1 MKNLLKYLSF
11 NLLLLLAYPIY
22 AQQGIT
28 VSGKVTS
35 GSDGQ
40 PVSLTSVSVSKK
52 GIGTATNAS
61 GMFVLMIPVA
71 NKNDTLSISHIG
83 FKTQHFPISGLQTG
97 AQLNITLEKNNTE
110 LGEVTV
116 TYYDANKII
125 QKAIN
130 LIPQNYINHAH
141 VLRGFYR
148 MYAFKDKD
156 KAPLQLSEAV
166 FDVYNFGY
174 ADKHADIFRLIKARS
189 EKNDRDFNAAEF
201 VQKPNSVFEQD
212 VVNHLPASG
221 FLSETGLENHK
232 FEVERVTEING
243 LRAYEIVFTG
253 KPGAEVRTYTGKMYI
268 DTKTNAFVYF
278 DFGLSPAGLKNTSA
292 GGFLEKSLIRQHDVK
307 AVLLSNHST
316 VSYQQVNNKWVLANV
331 DGNNTLSIK
340 SLYLDYDYVAH
351 VKYNYQITAV
361 DITEKESFDSKIGRN
376 ENINQHKSNSDQ
388 KFWKDYNILLAD
400 ENADDIFKQIRDI
413 NKENEKENAIIK
425 KP

>member
-1 MKNLLKYLSF
+1 M
-11 NLLLLLAYPIY
+11 LLLAYPVY
-22 AQQGIT
+22 AQQAIT

-40 PVSLTSVSVSKK
+40 AVPLTSISVSKK
-52 GIGTATNAS
+52 GIGTATNSS
-61 GMFVLMIPVA
+61 GMFVLMIPAA
-71 NKNDTLSISHIG
+71 NQSDTLKISHIG
-83 FKTQHFPISGLQTG
+83 FKTQQLPISSLKSGSELD
-97 AQLNITLEKNNTE
+97 ITLEKNNTE

-130 LIPQNYINHAH
+130 LIPENYINHAH
-141 VLRGFYR
+141 ILRGFYR
-148 MYAFKDKD
+148 MYAFND

-189 EKNDRDFNAAEF
+189 EKNERDFNAADF

-212 VVNHLPASG
+212 IVNHLPASG

-243 LRAYEIVFTG
+243 LKTYEIDFKG
-253 KPGAEVRTYTGKMYI
+253 KPGAEVRTYTGKIYI
-268 DTKTNAFVYF
+268 DFKTNAFVYF
-278 DFGLSPAGLKNTSA
+278 DFGLSPAGLKNTSS
-292 GGFLEKSLIRQHDVK
+292 GGFLEKSLVRQHDVK
-307 AVLLSNHST
+307 AVLLSNHSK

-331 DGNNTLSIK
+331 DGDNTLSIK
-340 SLYLDYDYVAH
+340 SIYLDYDYVAH

-361 DITEKESFDSKIGRN
+361 DITQKESFDSKIGRN
-376 ENINQHKSNSDQ
+376 ENINGHKSDSDQ

-400 ENADDIFKQIRDI
+400 DNADDIFKQIKDI
-413 NKENEKENAIIK
+413 NKEK
-425 KP
+425 

>member
-1 MKNLLKYLSF
+1 MNNWFIKAFWLLG
-11 NLLLLLAYPIY
+11 LLLLAYPIY

-28 VSGKVTS
+28 VYGKVTS

-40 PVSLTSVSVSKK
+40 PISLTSVSVSKK
-52 GIGTATNAS
+52 GIGTSTNAS
-61 GMFVLMIPVA
+61 GLFVFTIPAA
-71 NKNDTLSISHIG
+71 NKVDSLKISHIG
-83 FKTQHFPISGLQTG
+83 YKTQTLPISDIKAGEE
-97 AQLNITLEKNNTE
+97 LNIILEKNNIE
-110 LGEVTV
+110 LGEATV

-125 QKAIN
+125 KKAIN
-130 LIPQNYINHAH
+130 LIPENYINHAH

-189 EKNDRDFNAAEF
+189 EKNDRDFNSAEF

-221 FLSETGLENHK
+221 FLSEKGLENHK

-243 LRAYEIVFTG
+243 LRAYEIEFTG
-253 KPGAEVRTYTGKMYI
+253 KPGVEERTYTGKMYI
-268 DTKTNAFVYF
+268 DTKTNAFIYF

-292 GGFLEKSLIRQHDVK
+292 GGFLEKSLIRQHDIK
-307 AVLLSNHST
+307 AVLLSNRSK

-331 DGNNTLSIK
+331 DGDNTLSIK
-340 SLYLDYDYVAH
+340 SVYLDYNYVTH

-361 DITEKESFDSKIGRN
+361 DITQKESFDSKMGRN
-376 ENINQHKSNSDQ
+376 ENINNYKSNSDQ

-400 ENADDIFKQIRDI
+400 DNADDIFKQIKDI
-413 NKENEKENAIIK
+413 NKEKEKEK
-425 KP
+425 L

>member
-1 MKNLLKYLSF
+1 MKSTLKFIFVILM
-11 NLLLLLAYPIY
+11 LLLAYPVY
-22 AQQGIT
+22 AQQAIT

-40 PVSLTSVSVSKK
+40 AVPLTSISVSKK
-52 GIGTATNAS
+52 GIGTATNSS
-61 GMFVLMIPVA
+61 GMFVLMIPAA
-71 NKNDTLSISHIG
+71 NQSDTLKISHIG
-83 FKTQHFPISGLQTG
+83 FKTQQLPISSLKSGSELD
-97 AQLNITLEKNNTE
+97 ITLEKNNTE

-130 LIPQNYINHAH
+130 LIPENYINHAH
-141 VLRGFYR
+141 ILRGFYR
-148 MYAFKDKD
+148 MYAFND

-189 EKNDRDFNAAEF
+189 EKNERDFNAADF

-212 VVNHLPASG
+212 IVNHLPASG

-243 LRAYEIVFTG
+243 LKTYEIDFKG
-253 KPGAEVRTYTGKMYI
+253 KPGAEVRTYTGKIYI
-268 DTKTNAFVYF
+268 DFKTNAFVYF
-278 DFGLSPAGLKNTSA
+278 DFGLSPAGLKNTSS
-292 GGFLEKSLIRQHDVK
+292 GGFLEKSLVRQHDVK
-307 AVLLSNHST
+307 AVLLSNHSK

-331 DGNNTLSIK
+331 DGDNTLSIK
-340 SLYLDYDYVAH
+340 SIYLDYDYVAH

-361 DITEKESFDSKIGRN
+361 DITQKESFDSKIGRN
-376 ENINQHKSNSDQ
+376 ENINGHKSDSDQ

-400 ENADDIFKQIRDI
+400 DNADDIFKQIKDI
-413 NKENEKENAIIK
+413 NKEK
-425 KP
+425 

>member
-1 MKNLLKYLSF
+1 M
-11 NLLLLLAYPIY
+11 LLLMLAYPIY

-35 GSDGQ
+35 DGQ
-40 PVSLTSVSVSKK
+40 PIALTSVSVSKK

-61 GMFVLMIPVA
+61 GMFVLMIPAA
-71 NKNDTLSISHIG
+71 NKADSLKISHIG
-83 FKTQHFPISGLQTG
+83 YKTQSLPISGIKAG
-97 AQLNITLEKNNTE
+97 EGLNIILEKNNTE

-116 TYYDANKII
+116 TYYDADKII
-125 QKAIN
+125 KKAIT
-130 LIPQNYINHAH
+130 LIPQNYINHPH
-141 VLRGFYR
+141 ILRGFYR
-148 MYAFKDKD
+148 MYAFKD

-189 EKNDRDFNAAEF
+189 EKNDRDFNSAEF

-221 FLSETGLENHK
+221 FLSEKGLTNHK
-232 FEVERVTEING
+232 FDVARVTEING
-243 LRAYEIVFTG
+243 YKAYEIDFVG
-253 KPGAEVRTYTGKMYI
+253 KPGVEERTYTGKFYI
-268 DTKTNAFVYF
+268 DTKTSAFIYF

-307 AVLLSNHST
+307 AVLLSNRSK

-331 DGNNTLSIK
+331 DGDNTLSIK
-340 SLYLDYDYVAH
+340 SIYLDYDYVAH

-361 DITEKESFDSKIGRN
+361 DITQKESFDSKIGRN
-376 ENINQHKSNSDQ
+376 ENINSHKSDSDQ

-400 ENADDIFKQIRDI
+400 DNADDIFKQIKDI
-413 NKENEKENAIIK
+413 NKEKEKEK
-425 KP
+425 L

>member
-1 MKNLLKYLSF
+1 MKNRFLFTISF
-11 NLLLLLAYPIY
+11 LALLLLAYPIY
-22 AQQGIT
+22 AQQGIV

-35 GSDGQ
+35 DGQ
-40 PVSLTSVSVSKK
+40 PIALTSISVSKK
-52 GIGTATNAS
+52 GIGTSTNSS
-61 GMFVLMIPVA
+61 GMFILTIPAA
-71 NKNDTLSISHIG
+71 NKADSLQISHIG
-83 FKTQHFPISGLQTG
+83 FKSQTLPISGIKVSE
-97 AQLNITLEKNNTE
+97 QLNIVLEKNSTE

-125 QKAIN
+125 NKAIN
-130 LIPQNYINHAH
+130 LIPENYVNHAH
-141 VLRGFYR
+141 ILRGFYR
-148 MYAFKDKD
+148 MYAFKENKD

-189 EKNDRDFNAAEF
+189 EKNDRDFNSAEF

-221 FLSETGLENHK
+221 FLSEKGLEIHK

-243 LRAYEIVFTG
+243 LRAYEITFTG
-253 KPGAEVRTYTGKMYI
+253 KPGADVRTYNGKMYI
-268 DTKTNAFVYF
+268 DTKTNAFIYF
-278 DFGLSPAGLKNTSA
+278 DYGLSPAGLKNTSA
-292 GGFLEKSLIRQHDVK
+292 GGFLEKSLVKQHDIK
-307 AVLLSNHST
+307 AVLLTNRSK

-331 DGNNTLSIK
+331 DGDNTLSIK
-340 SLYLDYDYVAH
+340 SVYLDYNYVAH

-361 DITEKESFDSKIGRN
+361 DMSEKGSFDSKIGRN
-376 ENINQHKSNSDQ
+376 ENINQHKSDSDQ

-413 NKENEKENAIIK
+413 NKEKESLR
-425 KP
+425 

>member
-1 MKNLLKYLSF
+1 MKNTLKYISVIF
-11 NLLLLLAYPIY
+11 WMLLLVYPVY
-22 AQQGIT
+22 AQQTIT

-40 PVSLTSVSVSKK
+40 AVPLTSISVSKK
-52 GIGTATNAS
+52 GIGTSTNSS
-61 GMFVLMIPVA
+61 GMFVLMIPAA
-71 NKNDTLSISHIG
+71 NKDDSLKITHIG
-83 FKTQHFPISGLQTG
+83 FKTQSLPISGIK
-97 AQLNITLEKNNTE
+97 ADEHLNITLEKNNTE

-116 TYYDANKII
+116 TYYDADKII
-125 QKAIN
+125 KKAIN
-130 LIPQNYINHAH
+130 QIPQNYINHAH

-156 KAPLQLSEAV
+156 KSPLQLSEAV

-221 FLSETGLENHK
+221 FLSEKGLPYHK
-232 FEVERVTEING
+232 FEVARVTDING
-243 LRAYEIVFTG
+243 YKAYEIDFVG

-268 DTKTNAFVYF
+268 DFKTNAFIYF
-278 DFGLSPAGLKNTSA
+278 DFGLTPAGLKNTTA

-307 AVLLSNHST
+307 AVLLSNHSK

-331 DGNNTLSIK
+331 DGDNTLSIK
-340 SLYLDYDYVAH
+340 SIYLDYDYVAH

-361 DITEKESFDSKIGRN
+361 DITQKESFDSKIGRN
-376 ENINQHKSNSDQ
+376 ENINAHKSNSDQ

-400 ENADDIFKQIRDI
+400 DNADDIFKQIKDI
-413 NKENEKENAIIK
+413 NKGK
-425 KP
+425 

>member
-1 MKNLLKYLSF
+1 MNNRFIKAFWLLG
-11 NLLLLLAYPIY
+11 LLLLAYPIY

-28 VSGKVTS
+28 VYGKVTS

-40 PVSLTSVSVSKK
+40 PISLTSVSVSKK
-52 GIGTATNAS
+52 GIGTSTNAS
-61 GMFVLMIPVA
+61 GLFVFTIPAA
-71 NKNDTLSISHIG
+71 NKVDSLKISHIG
-83 FKTQHFPISGLQTG
+83 YKTQTLPISDIKAGEE
-97 AQLNITLEKNNTE
+97 LNIILEKNNIE
-110 LGEVTV
+110 LGEATV

-125 QKAIN
+125 KKAIN
-130 LIPQNYINHAH
+130 LIPENYINHAH

-189 EKNDRDFNAAEF
+189 EKNDRDFNSAEF

-221 FLSETGLENHK
+221 FLSEKGLENHK

-243 LRAYEIVFTG
+243 LRAYEIEFTG
-253 KPGAEVRTYTGKMYI
+253 KPGVEERTYTGKMYI
-268 DTKTNAFVYF
+268 DTKTNAFIYF

-292 GGFLEKSLIRQHDVK
+292 GGFLEKSLIRQHDIK
-307 AVLLSNHST
+307 AVLLSNRSK

-331 DGNNTLSIK
+331 DGDNTLSIK
-340 SLYLDYDYVAH
+340 SVYLDYNYVTH

-361 DITEKESFDSKIGRN
+361 DITQKESFDSKMGRN
-376 ENINQHKSNSDQ
+376 ENINNYKSNSDQ

-400 ENADDIFKQIRDI
+400 DNADDIFKQIKDI
-413 NKENEKENAIIK
+413 NKEKEKEK
-425 KP
+425 L

>member
-1 MKNLLKYLSF
+1 MKSTLKHI
-11 NLLLLLAYPIY
+11 PIIIWVLFFACPVY

-40 PVSLTSVSVSKK
+40 PVSLTSISVSKK
-52 GIGTATNAS
+52 GIGTSTNAS
-61 GMFVLMIPVA
+61 GLFILTIPAA
-71 NKNDTLSISHIG
+71 NKADSLKISHIG
-83 FKTQHFPISGLQTG
+83 YKTQNLPISSIK
-97 AQLNITLEKNNTE
+97 ADEQLNIILEKNNTE

-116 TYYDANKII
+116 TYYDADKII
-125 QKAIN
+125 KKAIT
-130 LIPQNYINHAH
+130 LIPENYINHAH
-141 VLRGFYR
+141 ILRGFYR
-148 MYAFKDKD
+148 MYAFKD

-221 FLSETGLENHK
+221 FLSEKGLPYHK
-232 FEVERVTEING
+232 FEVARVTDING
-243 LRAYEIVFTG
+243 YKAYEIDFTG

-268 DTKTNAFVYF
+268 DFKTNAFIYF
-278 DFGLSPAGLKNTSA
+278 DFGLTPAGLKNTTA

-307 AVLLSNHST
+307 AVLLSNHSK

-331 DGNNTLSIK
+331 DGDNTLSIK
-340 SLYLDYDYVAH
+340 SIYLDYDYVAH

-361 DITEKESFDSKIGRN
+361 DITQKESFDSKIGRN
-376 ENINQHKSNSDQ
+376 ENINAHKSNSDQ

-400 ENADDIFKQIRDI
+400 DNADNIFKQIKDI
-413 NKENEKENAIIK
+413 SKEK
-425 KP
+425 

>member
-1 MKNLLKYLSF
+1 MKNKFIKAFWILSLLF
-11 NLLLLLAYPIY
+11 LASPIY

-28 VSGKVTS
+28 VNGKVTS

-40 PVSLTSVSVSKK
+40 AVPLTSVSVSKK
-52 GIGTATNAS
+52 GIGTSTNAS
-61 GMFVLMIPVA
+61 GMFVLMIPAA
-71 NKNDTLSISHIG
+71 NKADSLQISHIG
-83 FKTQHFPISGLQTG
+83 YKTQTLPISGMIAG
-97 AQLNITLEKNNTE
+97 EGLNIILEKNNTE

-125 QKAIN
+125 KKAIN
-130 LIPQNYINHAH
+130 LIPDNYINHAH
-141 VLRGFYR
+141 ILRGFYR

-243 LRAYEIVFTG
+243 LRAYEIDFTG
-253 KPGAEVRTYTGKMYI
+253 KPGIEARTYTGKMYI
-268 DTKTNAFVYF
+268 DTKTNAFIYF

-292 GGFLEKSLIRQHDVK
+292 GGFLEKSLIRQHDIK
-307 AVLLSNHST
+307 AVLLSNRSK

-331 DGNNTLSIK
+331 DGDNTLSIK
-340 SLYLDYDYVAH
+340 SVYLDYNYVAH

-361 DITEKESFDSKIGRN
+361 DITQKESFDSKMGRN
-376 ENINQHKSNSDQ
+376 ENINSYKSNSDQ

-400 ENADDIFKQIRDI
+400 DNADDIFKQIKDI
-413 NKENEKENAIIK
+413 NKEK
-425 KP
+425 